1 MSSEPSKKRMR
12 EDDASPDDKALPDDD
27 KALPDDDKALPDDD
41 KALPDDDKALPDNDK
56 ASQSKKA
63 RGKAFWTNLVEMRDG
78 MQ

>member
-12 EDDASPDDKALPDDD
+12 EDDASPDD

>member
-12 EDDASPDDKALPDDD
+12 EDDASP
-27 KALPDDDKALPDDD
+27 DDKALPDDD